1 MLMMAATIGIFAL
14 CGWYKITEFSFRGNN
29 PGFPDKVEKNFI
41 LHDSHAKRQRYE
53 LHGLQDVNA
62 FIWNIYFDI
71 RHKLVLELFGRSLG
85 ELSDA
90 EISVITGAV
99 PMNVC
104 EAEPECASTP
114 AIKGLTGAT

>member
-1 MLMMAATIGIFAL
+1 MTVMENDKGT
-14 CGWYKITEFSFRGNN
+14 SFKG
-29 PGFPDKVEKNFI
+29 
-41 LHDSHAKRQRYE
+41 Y
-53 LHGLQDVNA
+53 QDVNA

-71 RHKLVLELFGRSLG
+71 RHKLTLELFGRPLG

-104 EAEPECASTP
+104 EAEPECASAP
-114 AIKGLTGAT
+114 AIKDLTGAR